1 MLNPKQIK
9 LIEVGLDLFA
19 EKGYHTTSIQEIAKA
34 AGISKGAFYLYFQ
47 SKEDFI
53 TSAFQYFHE
62 QITKQLEQ
70 IKRTNDEPSK
80 SLADQI
86 TAITEYIHAHKG
98 FITMHLRE
106 EISISNKTDQLIKQ
120 MKTENFQ
127 WMKDSILAIYGEKV
141 SHILLDCIIQLDGL
155 INGYFKW
162 IIIDDIK
169 IDRSEFGAYIVRR
182 LDNLVQSMLV
192 EQENALATVDQDP
205 VGKRMQQLDIPQI
218 LLQLRE
224 KIKTL
229 PLDRSKITELNQVV
243 DEIEVEANKDEP
255 KKLLIQG
262 LLVHL
267 QRYPVV
273 HDECEHLAA
282 RFNMELLD

>member
-1 MLNPKQIK
+1 MNPKQIK

>member
-1 MLNPKQIK
+1 M
-9 LIEVGLDLFA
+9 EVGLDLFA